1 MEQENKKQA
10 AFDPLDMNNYK
21 IEKLPKMEKS
31 TFEKWMARVGGPL
44 AIVAFILVYWVV
56 DIPFID
62 NLKQTDFIPAEEVVV
77 AEPTDAQDAEVEAT
91 EVVDVTATQQ
101 SADQSA
107 EAEVEPLTEAETTT
121 EQSGAPTEAEEIL
134 ATEEAAL
141 QTEAAQI
148 EELPTTPEPIKAEA
162 TAEKAAAKP
171 DESLKKAVKFIEENG
186 WSDFTRANYAM
197 LAIFIAAIILWI
209 TEPIPNYLTALLV
222 ILGIVLTEVTTQKVA
237 FATLGH
243 PVMWLNILSF
253 VLASM
258 LVKTRVAKR
267 LALWFVLRFGHSA
280 SGVFF
285 SFVIIN
291 VILSAFISA
300 TTVKAAILLPIFM
313 VVAAVYGASQGNR
326 NNFGR
331 NIVLQNLFQVNIGA
345 SGFLTGSGANL
356 LAASLIGGAIGLDS
370 IGYMDWF
377 NAAFPLAIIL
387 LIIGWF
393 VGTKIIFP
401 IPKEQRKPQIEG
413 GLVRLREELDSMGKM
428 TTEEYKAVAI
438 FVGVLGMWAT
448 TDILHSIDATTVAF
462 IGAVIALLPG
472 VGVVK
477 WNDVDIPWHLMLFSA
492 GAYAIGAGLDATAL
506 PKTMVDVLFNSLGV
520 SEATPFWVLYLV
532 LTGMMLFSA
541 LLFQSKT
548 MRALI
553 FVPIAI
559 GVAQKY
565 GYEVMSLAFPVAL
578 LIEHVYVLPFNSKPA
593 ALLYTT
599 NHYSWSDTF
608 KYGFTMMLIGWGM
621 IILWGETVLRWL
633 GHTPNGLF

>member
-1 MEQENKKQA
+1 MTQDIKQEAQQ
-10 AFDPLDMNNYK
+10 FDPLDMNNYK

-31 TFEKWMARVGGPL
+31 TFERWMARLGGPL
-44 AIVAFILVYWVV
+44 AILAFVLVYWVV

-62 NLKQTDFIPAEEVVV
+62 NLKESDFIP
-77 AEPTDAQDAEVEAT
+77 T
-91 EVVDVTATQQ
+91 EIV
-101 SADQSA
+101 
-107 EAEVEPLTEAETTT
+107 TEAPDGSVTI
-121 EQSGAPTEAEEIL
+121 EQPAP
-134 ATEEAAL
+134 
-141 QTEAAQI
+141 AQNV
-148 EELPTTPEPIKAEA
+148 K
-162 TAEKAAAKP
+162 KAA
-171 DESLKKAVKFIEENG
+171 KFIQERG
-186 WSDFTRANYAM
+186 FDDFTRANYAM
-197 LAIFIAAIILWI
+197 LAIFLAAIILWI
-209 TEPIPNYLTALLV
+209 SESVPNYLTALLV
-222 ILGIVLTEVTTQKVA
+222 ILGLVLTEVTSQKEA
-237 FATLGH
+237 FAQLGH

-258 LVKTRVAKR
+258 LVKTRAAKR
-267 LALWFVLRFGHSA
+267 LALWFVLKFGHSA

-285 SFVIIN
+285 SFLVIN

-313 VVAAVYGASQGNR
+313 VVAAVYGAANGNR

-356 LAASLIGGAIGLDS
+356 LAASLIGGALGITS
-370 IGYMDWF
+370 ISYSDWF
-377 NAAFPLAIIL
+377 TAAFPLAMIL
-387 LIIGWF
+387 LFIGWI
-393 VGTKIIFP
+393 VGVKIIFP

-413 GLVRLREELDSMGKM
+413 GLDKLRVELDSMGKM
-428 TTEEYKAVAI
+428 NVEEIKSIAI
-438 FVGVLGMWAT
+438 FVGVLAMWAT
-448 TDILHSIDATTVAF
+448 DKLHGIDATTVAF

-506 PKTMVDVLFNSLGV
+506 PKTMVDVMFNSLGV
-520 SEATPFWVLYLV
+520 SENTPFWVLYLL

-559 GVAQKY
+559 GVAQKF
-565 GYEVMSLAFPVAL
+565 GYPIMSLAFPVAL
-578 LIEHVYVLPFNSKPA
+578 LIDHVYVLPFNSKPA

-608 KYGFTMMLIGWGM
+608 RYGITMMLIGWAM

-633 GHTPNGLF
+633 GYTEGLFF